1 MQGFKINTEDKNFI
15 MLFAGLA
22 FLYVLPMLIAN
33 TPYNDDF
40 CRILTG
46 NSWDDDGRLLPSL
59 LMRFLVH
66 STTIYDPAPLP
77 LLLSIP
83 IFTMGG
89 FMIKKLFIDVDNDFI
104 AAIIA
109 FGFIFNPFLVRLFVY
124 QLDSLGLALSL
135 VLLIVPFALTLPDS
149 NKKRLKYHA
158 ACILCIFLSMNSY
171 QASLG
176 FFMSLAVI
184 ELVYS
189 AYKNQFKGI
198 FKTLLN
204 RVMQLVLAFIVY
216 KLFLKLFFIANIARR
231 AANSETVELS
241 SQGLQQFFDNCLQM
255 TTSILLSLSQMQ
267 TILLGLLFTINIVF
281 VVHLYKKNVLAAKIN
296 PAAKIALLII
306 TITPLIIFAFSFIHM
321 AVLKDSSSLNLQVL
335 TSFSG
340 VTTFLLL
347 VPSWSI
353 KNKKIVCLLVV
364 PVVLTSLGFSYI
376 SGNLVKIESDFHQPL
391 IASIVTDINN
401 SNPGKYT
408 KLYYSGQLPHSR
420 YFNRVIKIFPMMSTL
435 DTNNP
440 WAFKYRLPY
449 YGCGLHIDNYQDID
463 QKPLETAVNIAT
475 LPIIA
480 KNHYYTLYQ
489 YNSDLLL
496 KFK

>member
-15 MLFAGLA
+15 MLFAGMA

-66 STTIYDPAPLP
+66 STSIYDPAPLP

-89 FMIKKLFIDVDNDFI
+89 FMIKKLFIDVDNAFI

-109 FGFIFNPFLVRLFVY
+109 FGFIFNPFLVRLFIY

-135 VLLIVPFALTLPDS
+135 VLLIIPFALILPET

-184 ELVYS
+184 EFVYS
-189 AYKNQFKGI
+189 AYKNQFNGI

-204 RVMQLVLAFIVY
+204 RVMQLVLAFVGY

-231 AANSETVELS
+231 AANAKTLDLS
-241 SQGLQQFFDNCLQM
+241 GQGLQQFFDNCLQM
-255 TTSILLSLSQMQ
+255 ATSILISLSQMQ
-267 TILLGLLFTINIVF
+267 TILLALLFTISIVF

-296 PAAKIALLII
+296 STAKIGLLLII
-306 TITPLIIFAFSFIHM
+306 IAPLIIFTFSFIHM
-321 AVLKDSSSLNLQVL
+321 AVLKKYSGLNVQVL

-340 VTTFLLL
+340 VTAFLLL
-347 VPSWSI
+347 VPGWFI
-353 KNKKIVCLLVV
+353 NNKKILCLLVV
-364 PVVLTSLGFSYI
+364 PVLLTSLGFSYLA
-376 SGNLVKIESDFHQPL
+376 GNLVKIESDFHQPL
-391 IASIVTDINN
+391 ITSIVLDINN
-401 SNPGKYT
+401 SNPGKDT

-420 YFNRVIKIFPMMSTL
+420 YFNRMIKIFPIMDSL

-440 WAFKYRLPY
+440 WGFKYRLPY

-463 QKPLETAVNIAT
+463 HKPLETTVNIPA

-480 KNHYYTLYQ
+480 KNHYYTLYK

-496 KFK
+496 TFK